1 MPDDSPFQVKIASTG
16 AILDVSA
23 NDTILDT
30 LAFHGISVES
40 SCELGVCG
48 TCLTGVLAGTPDHR
62 DSYMTAEERAAND
75 QITVCCSRS
84 LTPLLLLDL

>member
-1 MPDDSPFQVKIASTG
+1 MRDDSAFQIKIASSG

-30 LAFHGISVES
+30 LAFHGISVET

-48 TCLTGVLAGTPDHR
+48 TCLTGVLQGKPDHR
-62 DSYMTAEERAAND
+62 DSYMTPEEHSAND
-75 QITVCCSRS
+75 RITVCCSRS
-84 LTPLLLLDL
+84 MTPMLLLDL